1 MGGLYS
7 QWRFEQANRTG
18 GSFSRSSFEAYRA
31 SQLYTA
37 AAGGRVAC
45 VDSLLDEG
53 GADPDWLNPESGLT
67 PLLVA
72 TMNGR
77 AACASMDKVTI
88 Q

>member
-1 MGGLYS
+1 MGGLVV
-7 QWRFEQANRTG
+7 QWRIEQASRTG
-18 GSFSRSSFEAYRA
+18 RAVTWEEYRSRK
-31 SQLYTA
+31 LYIA
-37 AAGGRVAC
+37 AAGGQVAR

-53 GADPDWLNPESGLT
+53 DADPDWLNPESGLT